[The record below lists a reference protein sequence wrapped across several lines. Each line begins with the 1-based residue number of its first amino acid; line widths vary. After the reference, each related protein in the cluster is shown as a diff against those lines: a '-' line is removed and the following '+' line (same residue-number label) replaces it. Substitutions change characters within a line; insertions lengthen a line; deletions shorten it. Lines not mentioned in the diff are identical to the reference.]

1 VGNISELGMAVDLR
15 QKPLQTMPLL
25 ERFPQLAARLP
36 YVSLG
41 TFPTPLQRL
50 ERLGNDIG
58 ASRLFIKRD
67 DLSGTVY
74 GGNKT
79 RKLEFL
85 LGDALRRGAKE
96 VLTFGYAGSNHCL
109 ATAVYARM
117 LGMRSISMLMPQ
129 PNAPYVSRNLLMS
142 HHEGAELHLHR
153 NMPWLIF
160 GTLCQLSLHGLRHR
174 RVPSIIPPGG
184 STPPG
189 VVGFVNAALE
199 LKEQIVRGEAPQP
212 DRIYVAAGTMGTAA
226 GLMLGLRAADLVS
239 KVAAVAVA
247 GERHVNARGMLR
259 LIRRTEDLLCSL
271 APSFPRCGLTE
282 ADIDVRHG
290 FAGQGYG
297 TFTEEVVEAVV
308 RMERSE
314 GIKLE
319 GTYTGKALAALI
331 HDVKQQGD
339 GSTIL
344 FWNTYNS
351 RDFSEAAARVDYREL
366 PRAFHGYFEGDL
378 QPGSQYL

>member
-1 VGNISELGMAVDLR
+1 MAVDLT

-41 TFPTPLQRL
+41 TFPTPVQRL
-50 ERLGNDIG
+50 ERLGSDMG

-67 DLSGTVY
+67 DLSGTIY

-85 LGDALRRGAKE
+85 LGDAQRGRAKE

-109 ATAVYARM
+109 ATAVYARI

-129 PNAPYVSRNLLMS
+129 PDAPYVGRNLLMS
-142 HHEGAELHLHR
+142 YHEGAELHLYR

-160 GTLCQLSLHGLRHR
+160 GTLCQLSLHGLRYR
-174 RVPSIIPPGG
+174 RLPRIIPPGG
-184 STPPG
+184 STALG
-189 VVGFVNAALE
+189 IVGFVNAAFE
-199 LKEQIVRGEAPQP
+199 LREQVVRGEAPQP

-226 GLMLGLRAADLVS
+226 GLMLGLRAADLGS
-239 KVAAVAVA
+239 KVVAVAVA
-247 GERHVNARGMLR
+247 GERFVNTRGMLR
-259 LIRRTEDLLCSL
+259 LIRRTNDLLCSL
-271 APSFPRCGLTE
+271 APSFPRCGFTE
-282 ADIDVRHG
+282 ADIDLRHG
-290 FAGQGYG
+290 FTGQGYG
-297 TFTEEVVEAVV
+297 RFTEEVVEAVAL
-308 RMERSE
+308 MERSE
-314 GIKLE
+314 GIRLE
-319 GTYTGKALAALI
+319 GTYTGKALAGLI

-351 RDFSEAAARVDYREL
+351 RDFSQAAGLVDYRKL
-366 PRAFHGYFEGDL
+366 PRAFHRYFEADL
-378 QPGSQYL
+378 RA